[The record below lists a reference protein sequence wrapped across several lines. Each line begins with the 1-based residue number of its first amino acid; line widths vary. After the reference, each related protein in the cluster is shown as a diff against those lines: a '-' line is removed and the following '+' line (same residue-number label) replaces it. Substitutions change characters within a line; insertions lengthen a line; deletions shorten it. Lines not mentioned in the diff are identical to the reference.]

1 MLRIRHSLFIS
12 RMHSFIRLPLLSP
25 TVLTNHREIHPLALK
40 LPPAID
46 RALSD
51 KPERAN
57 DWQGLHEWEGPQL
70 SSAAARLKRIKIDRR
85 LSLSLYAAGSDIPD
99 CTSGIQAKIVE
110 RCFFWHMSTPQST
123 SRPTQRRHSWVQL
136 LRARWHH
143 IYTDKERRY
152 ALKRSDCDWIT
163 RGWRVNARWVVVVH
177 GKFVTRKNSSERMLR
192 RNRFAYKYFAHLR
205 YSLREKITLFYILYL
220 YFNRSSLVWAILRGW
235 NIKKNRNILL
245 FLKSCKNSTS
255 CNLQKN

>member
-25 TVLTNHREIHPLALK
+25 TVLTNHREIHPLARK

-46 RALSD
+46 RAMSD

-57 DWQGLHEWEGPQL
+57 DWQRLHEWEGPQL

-143 IYTDKERRY
+143 IYTDKERWY
-152 ALKRSDCDWIT
+152 ALNFESLVDDVSMHG
-163 RGWRVNARWVVVVH
+163 GWLWCTA
-177 GKFVTRKNSSERMLR
+177 
-192 RNRFAYKYFAHLR
+192 
-205 YSLREKITLFYILYL
+205 SLLLEKTHQNECYDETALHTNTSHTCGIVCVKKSNFFIYCIYILIEAL
-220 YFNRSSLVWAILRGW
+220 WFE
-235 NIKKNRNILL
+235 L
-245 FLKSCKNSTS
+245 FCAVEI
-255 CNLQKN
+255 